1 MNAIWTEK
9 YRPRSFEEFQGQ
21 PEIVQ
26 RVKAMIEQKNLPHM
40 IFCGPAGVGKTT
52 LALVIAR
59 QLFGENWRENF
70 LELNASDT
78 RGIDTIRITVKEF
91 ARTKSIGTDLQKII
105 LLDEADALTRD
116 AQQALRRTMETYSR
130 TARFVLSANAFSK
143 LIDPIKSRCAVFKF
157 KPLEQEQVESIIN
170 RIAKSENIKVKPDA
184 RSLLFEVSRGDLRRV
199 ENMLQTAAAITKEVT
214 LDHIKQVASKAEPKD
229 IKDILTLAAVKKDF
243 IEARKKLLYTMASE
257 GLSGLDVIPEFQRQ
271 IWSLDGISDQKKLS
285 MIQLCARTE
294 FRIVEGSDEFLQLEA
309 LLAGFAK
316 DDSH

>member
-1 MNAIWTEK
+1 MNTIWTEK
-9 YRPRSFEEFQGQ
+9 YRPIDFEQFQGQ
-21 PEIVQ
+21 PEVVQ

-52 LALVIAR
+52 LALIIAR

-70 LELNASDT
+70 LETNASDE
-78 RGIDTIRITVKEF
+78 RGIDTVRVKIKEF
-91 ARTKSIGTDLQKII
+91 ARTRSIGSETQKII

-116 AQQALRRTMETYSR
+116 AQQALRRTMENYAST
-130 TARFVLSANAFSK
+130 TRFILSANFFSK
-143 LIDPIKSRCAVFKF
+143 IIDPIKSRCAVFKF
-157 KPLEQEQVESIIN
+157 KPLEPEQIEGIIDK
-170 RIAKSENIKVKPDA
+170 IAKNENIKINPDA
-184 RSLLFEVSRGDLRRV
+184 KSLLFEVSKGDLRRV
-199 ENMLQTAAAITKEVT
+199 ENMLQTAATITKEIT

-229 IKDILTLAAVKKDF
+229 IKEILTLASINKNF

-257 GLSGLDVIPEFQRQ
+257 GLSGLDVVPEFQKQ
-271 IWSLDGISDQKKLS
+271 IWNLDLDDQKKLN

-316 DDSH
+316 DESV